1 MTVTYLINAFL
12 NFWFFRLP
20 TGENQIGPED
30 SDEFQFFM
38 QTVSLLLDGLQGRIK
53 KQMGKICLPEQLTH
67 ISNCVSEIVSTIR
80 VYSGVCDACRAIYAF
95 SIGKKNAG

>member
-12 NFWFFRLP
+12 NFWLFRLP

-53 KQMGKICLPEQLTH
+53 KQMGKICLPEPPTH
-67 ISNCVSEIVSTIR
+67 IYQQLC
-80 VYSGVCDACRAIYAF
+80 F
-95 SIGKKNAG
+95 